1 VKIEVDML
9 EHLPLMC
16 ATNRLWLNRRK
27 ENRKFGKDYSILK
40 TVKELHIECT
50 PEANFNAKSE
60 FFKKQENL
68 EKLFIHER
76 GQKKVVSHLTRA
88 AGIPSKVLTEIYLD
102 SPSTMDW
109 SEF

>member
-1 VKIEVDML
+1 ML

-40 TVKELHIECT
+40 GVKELHIECT
-50 PEANFNAKSE
+50 DGSNFNAKSE
-60 FFKKQENL
+60 FFKKMEKI

-76 GQKKVVSHLTRA
+76 GQKKVISHLERA
-88 AGIPSKVLTEIYLD
+88 AAIPSKNLT
-102 SPSTMDW
+102 
-109 SEF
+109 